1 MLKNV
6 NAKICNIINQFAKKN
21 KYFFMNKFIFL
32 IIYNMG
38 NSSLSKTPPNT
49 NKKFLNWLYYLKN
62 GYNKEDYSK
71 AVLEE
76 TETETDTDSNTIKQ
90 IKKDVA
96 ALSLTVKSS
105 NSFLSLTK
113 NTIFSYVIILVLF
126 LIILSLNI
134 NILTKAT
141 CKVTEPEYFS
151 NRDNWSNRTSLHP
164 FY

>member
-1 MLKNV
+1 
-6 NAKICNIINQFAKKN
+6 
-21 KYFFMNKFIFL
+21 
-32 IIYNMG
+32 MG
-38 NSSLSKTPPNT
+38 NSALGKGSLNTNPNTSLNT
-49 NKKFLNWLYYLKN
+49 NKAPNTTKKKPFLNWLYYLKN

-76 TETETDTDSNTIKQ
+76 DIIDTDSNTIKQ

-105 NSFLSLTK
+105 NSFVSLTK
-113 NTIFSYVIILVLF
+113 NTIFSYVIILILF

-134 NILTKAT
+134 NILTKTA

-151 NRDNWSNRTSLHP
+151 NRDNWQNHTI
-164 FY
+164 YQNYI